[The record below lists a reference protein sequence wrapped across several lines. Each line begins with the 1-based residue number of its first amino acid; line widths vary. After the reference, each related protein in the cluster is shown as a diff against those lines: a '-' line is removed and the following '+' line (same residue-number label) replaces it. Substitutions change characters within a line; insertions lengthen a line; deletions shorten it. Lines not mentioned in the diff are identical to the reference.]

1 MTGCQC
7 ASITDDDGKRL
18 TQDDRYAALWWATT
32 TAVAAF
38 VDYRPPQEDN

>member
-7 ASITDDDGKRL
+7 ATTDGGGERL
-18 TQDDRYAALWWATT
+18 SEDDRYAALWWATK

-38 VDYRPPQEDN
+38 VDYRQPRESD